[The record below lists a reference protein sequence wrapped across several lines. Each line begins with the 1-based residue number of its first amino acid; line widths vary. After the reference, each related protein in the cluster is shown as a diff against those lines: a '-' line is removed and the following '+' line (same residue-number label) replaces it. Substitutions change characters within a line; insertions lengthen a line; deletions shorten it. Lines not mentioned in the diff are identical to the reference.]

1 MVAHA
6 MPTKDEIVALEKS
19 YWDAMKA
26 KDGRRTSELS
36 GKTALVTGTQGVMR
50 IDKEKMAKMTEEGKW
65 SLESYALEDVEVSTP
80 SPDIA
85 LIAYTVRQSV
95 KMDGKSQ
102 DMRAADSSVWIRGSN
117 GWECHAHS
125 ETLLN

>member
-1 MVAHA
+1 MNAHA

-19 YWDAMKA
+19 YWDAIKA

-50 IDKEKMAKMTEEGKW
+50 IEKEKMGKMTEEGKW
-65 SLESYALEDVEVSTP
+65 ILESYVLEDVEVSTP